1 MVSLQAAPVQA
12 KGHGPEFA
20 NPRRME
26 TFNDLD
32 FIFLLV
38 DILVLVAGVFA
49 VAAWYVDHRR
59 HAQRARLRPPVIWQG
74 E

>member
-1 MVSLQAAPVQA
+1 
-12 KGHGPEFA
+12 
-20 NPRRME
+20 ME

-32 FIFLLV
+32 FIFLLI
-38 DILVLVAGVFA
+38 DIVVLLAGVFA

-59 HAQRARLRPPVIWQG
+59 QAQRERGRPPLILQG

>member
-1 MVSLQAAPVQA
+1 
-12 KGHGPEFA
+12 
-20 NPRRME
+20 ME

-38 DILVLVAGVFA
+38 DILVLAAGVFA
-49 VAAWYVDHRR
+49 VAAWCVDYRR
-59 HAQRARLRPPVIWQG
+59 HAQRARPRPPAVLRG

>member
-1 MVSLQAAPVQA
+1 
-12 KGHGPEFA
+12 
-20 NPRRME
+20 ME
-26 TFNDLD
+26 TVSDLD

-49 VAAWYVDHRR
+49 VVAWYVDHRR
-59 HAQRARLRPPVIWQG
+59 QARRARLRPQVVLQG